1 MAPPKA
7 APDQA
12 APSRYLE
19 SFLEMLAAERGAAAN
34 TLAAYRRDLVDF
46 LAFAA
51 ARGVGDLG
59 TDAALLRAYLARL
72 AGAGFAPRTQA
83 RRLSA
88 LRQYHRFLVV
98 EEYRDDDPTSTLESP
113 RLGRQLPKVLDQQDV
128 EALLAAA
135 RQWQGAEGRRLVALL
150 ELLYAT
156 GMRVSELVG
165 LPVAAVSRDRSL
177 VTIRGKG
184 GKERL
189 VPLGH
194 AAADAL
200 AEYAEARDNF
210 LPSAG
215 GRIGDSRWLFPSRG
229 AAGHLTRQRFG
240 QLLKQLAADAG
251 IDRRRLSPHVLR
263 HAFATHLLEGGADLL
278 SVQKMLGH
286 ADVSTTQ
293 IYTHVTGERLRALVQ
308 EKHPLSRKE
317 R

>member
-1 MAPPKA
+1 
-7 APDQA
+7 
-12 APSRYLE
+12 
-19 SFLEMLAAERGAAAN
+19 MLAAERGAAAN
-34 TLAAYRRDLVDF
+34 TLAAYRRDLTDF

-51 ARGVGDLG
+51 ARGVGELG
-59 TDAALLRAYLARL
+59 ADPGLVRAYLARL
-72 AGAGFAPRTQA
+72 AGAGLAPRTQA

-88 LRQYHRFLVV
+88 LRQFHRFLVV
-98 EEYRDDDPTSTLESP
+98 EELRPDDPTATLDSP
-113 RLGRQLPKVLDQQDV
+113 RLGRPLPKVLDRAEV
-128 EALLAAA
+128 EALLSAA
-135 RQWQGAEGRRLVALL
+135 RSWQGPEGGRMVALL

-177 VTIRGKG
+177 VTVRGKG
-184 GKERL
+184 GRERL
-189 VPLGH
+189 VPLGQ

-200 AEYAEARDNF
+200 AAYAAVRDRF
-210 LPSAG
+210 LPAAG
-215 GRIGDSRWLFPSRG
+215 GRSVESRWLFPSRG

-240 QLLKQLAADAG
+240 QLLKRLAVDAG

-286 ADVSTTQ
+286 TDVSTTQ

-308 EKHPLSRKE
+308 EKHPLSRARKGS
-317 R
+317 